1 MLNTVS
7 ETECAGRKPAGAKA
21 QYAQLLTEF
30 VPVAIESEAENER
43 ALKVIAGL
51 MDVEKRSTA
60 QKSLLKLLTVLVE
73 NFEQRRYPLGESTP
87 LETLKE
93 LMRARSMQPKDVL
106 PAFGSKGVVSEV
118 LNGKRGIGKEAAK
131 KLGALFSVPPGVFI

>member
-1 MLNTVS
+1 MLSTVS
-7 ETECAGRKPAGAKA
+7 ETKRAGRKTVGAKA

-30 VPVAIESEAENER
+30 VPVAIESEAENTR

-51 MDVEKRSTA
+51 MDVERLSTA

-73 NFEQRRYPLGESTP
+73 NFEQRRYSLGESTP
-87 LETLKE
+87 LETLNE
-93 LMRARSMQPKDVL
+93 LVRARGMQP
-106 PAFGSKGVVSEV
+106 KGVVSEV
-118 LNGKRGIGKEAAK
+118 LNGKREIGKQAAK

>member
-1 MLNTVS
+1 
-7 ETECAGRKPAGAKA
+7 
-21 QYAQLLTEF
+21 LLTQF

-51 MDVEKRSTA
+51 MDVDKLSTA

-73 NFEQRRYPLGESTP
+73 NFEQHRYSLGESAP

-93 LMRARSMQPKDVL
+93 LMRARRMKPKDVVQ
-106 PAFGSKGVVSEV
+106 AFGSKGVVSEV
-118 LNGKRGIGKEAAK
+118 LNGKREIGKEAAK